1 MSKSM
6 KGLKIVMSVRLCEG
20 SIGTLTSETGER
32 PKAGSED
39 STDSENGAGS
49 EEAKALPHH
58 LKGTHR
64 LLNKSTQQSGSK
76 GEASVIEEF
85 EPGLSWA
92 RGPGLQQD
100 GRE

>member
-39 STDSENGAGS
+39 STDSEDGAGND
-49 EEAKALPHH
+49 EAEAFPHR

-64 LLNKSTQQSGSK
+64 LLNKSTQ
-76 GEASVIEEF
+76 
-85 EPGLSWA
+85 
-92 RGPGLQQD
+92 
-100 GRE
+100 